1 VNRLVP
7 TLGRL
12 LDGAPASDPDG
23 TDQQQLRRLRT
34 VRGCLLSL
42 CAAAPFTVLLFGALG
57 AWPLAAV
64 VAVSTG
70 LSIYSLRA
78 LARGGALARIVH
90 LNMALGLVTF
100 FLLQAS
106 LGGVNAPGQAW
117 VFVPAMYAGLVLG
130 ARSAIVYTALGAAQ
144 TAGFALLHAAGV
156 RLPSILPPGS
166 EPVFSAAAQVMFGGV
181 LALSV
186 LSFLHA
192 QRLALDS
199 LRESNRALERSRDAA
214 QAAVRAKSTF
224 LATMSHEIRTPMNA
238 VIGMTGL
245 LLATPLDGEQR
256 ELVETVRT
264 SGDSLL
270 TIINDILDFSKI
282 ESGHMELE
290 QQPFELRACVEE
302 ALDLFGT
309 QAAQKGVELLHAH
322 QHAVPEAIV
331 GDVTR
336 LRQVLVN
343 LVGNALKFTERGAI
357 VVNVSSSPGSD
368 DGGDGG
374 HHELHFAVRDTGI
387 GIPRDKLDRLFHSFT
402 QLDASTTRR
411 YGGTGL
417 GLAISKR
424 LVELMGGRMWV
435 ESEPGAGSTFHF
447 TVQVTEAVA
456 PRSASSEDVASVL
469 RGRRALIVDDNQINR
484 WILLRQLTG
493 WGMDVRAAA
502 SGNEALAMVRGG
514 LPLDVAVLDLVMPE
528 MDGVSVAQEI
538 ERLRA
543 RAVPLLLLSSA
554 GAAEAR
560 AIAASRGATSD
571 LFATVLTKPARSA
584 ALQNALF
591 AALAGK
597 HRETRTRHADPAP
610 VEADRDLAQR
620 LPLRI
625 LLAEDN
631 AINQKVLL
639 KMLARAGYAADVAG
653 NGLEV
658 LAALDRVPYD
668 VVLMDVQM
676 PEMDGLEATRQLRAN
691 GTGVR
696 PVYVIALTA
705 NAMHEDRELCL
716 AAGMDDYA
724 SKPVRPAEL
733 FAALERGARQL
744 GIEPRTPGE
753 DRAAAS

>member
-1 VNRLVP
+1 MKPLARALA
-7 TLGRL
+7 RL
-12 LDGAPASDPDG
+12 LDGVPLPAPDDAG
-23 TDQQQLRRLRT
+23 GQTLRRLRT

-42 CAAAPFTVLLFGALG
+42 IGAAPFTMVLFVALG
-57 AWPLAAV
+57 AWPLAV
-64 VAVSTG
+64 LVAASSA
-70 LSIYSLRA
+70 LSMLSLRA
-78 LARGGALARIVH
+78 LSRGARLDRIVH
-90 LNMALGLVTF
+90 LNMGLGLVTF
-100 FLLQAS
+100 VVLQAS
-106 LGGVNAPGQAW
+106 LGGASAPGQAW
-117 VFVPAMYAGLVLG
+117 VFVPAIYAGLVLG
-130 ARSAIVYTALGAAQ
+130 TRGAIVYAALGVAQ
-144 TAGFALLHAAGV
+144 TVGFAALHAAGV

-166 EPVFSAAAQVMFGGV
+166 EVAFSATAQVLFAGV
-181 LALSV
+181 LALSI

-192 QRLALDS
+192 QRLALGS
-199 LRESNRALERSRDAA
+199 LRDSNRALARSRDEA
-214 QAAVRAKSTF
+214 QAAVRAKSAF

-245 LLATPLDGEQR
+245 LLASPLDDEQR

-322 QHAVPEAIV
+322 QHDVPDTVV

-343 LVGNALKFTERGAI
+343 LVGNALKFTERGEV
-357 VVNVSSSPGSD
+357 VVNVSSSPAGA
-368 DGGDGG
+368 DGV
-374 HHELHFAVRDTGI
+374 HELHFAVRDTGI
-387 GIPRDKLDRLFHSFT
+387 GIPRDKLDRLFLSFT

-424 LVELMGGRMWV
+424 LVELMGGRMRV
-435 ESEPGAGSTFHF
+435 ESESGAGSTFHF
-447 TVQVTEAVA
+447 TVRAASAPPLPGRSGAEVADAV
-456 PRSASSEDVASVL
+456 
-469 RGRRALIVDDNQINR
+469 RGRRALGVDDNQINR
-484 WILLRQLTG
+484 WMLLRQLSS
-493 WGMDVRAAA
+493 WGRDVRAAA
-502 SGNEALAMVRGG
+502 SGADALAMVRGG

-528 MDGVSVAQEI
+528 MDGVTVAQEI
-538 ERLRA
+538 ARLRDGT
-543 RAVPLLLLSSA
+543 VPLVLLSSA

-560 AIAASRGATSD
+560 SIAAGRGAAD
-571 LFATVLTKPARSA
+571 GLFATVLTKPARAS

-591 AALAGK
+591 AALAGPA
-597 HRETRTRHADPAP
+597 RAARTRRPDAAPAAADH
-610 VEADRDLAQR
+610 DLAR
-620 LPLRI
+620 RMPLRI

-639 KMLARAGYAADVAG
+639 KMLARAGYQADVAA

-658 LAALDRVPYD
+658 LSALERAPYD

-676 PEMDGLEATRQLRAN
+676 PEMDGLEATRRLRAR
-691 GTGVR
+691 GSTRR
-696 PVYVIALTA
+696 PWVIALTA
-705 NAMHEDRELCL
+705 NAMHEDRDACL
-716 AAGMDDYA
+716 DAGMDDYA

-733 FAALERGARQL
+733 FAALERGARRL
-744 GIEPRTPGE
+744 GVAV
-753 DRAAAS
+753 AAAPDERSVAS